1 MLRLNNL
8 KTRTVMNARISV
20 FVTCVEAIIYL
31 LQYDFHGCTFNV
43 SVIKIY
49 DFYILEYIH

>member
-1 MLRLNNL
+1 MLPLNNL

-31 LQYDFHGCTFNV
+31 LQYDLHGCTLNV